1 MCWAATDAGNGRGI
15 RMHECRGLICEKF
28 VYKQSCP
35 PMNWWRFRY
44 RRRHSVYIYICGR
57 GPSLRAAGEGAF
69 SFTWH
74 GTTCCSI
81 RVIQQCKLQCNQ
93 QSGIC
98 TEVPLMLCLQPSH
111 PTRHTR
117 PGRIRY
123 DPVASMS
130 TPLDVGLW
138 KRAEANNPGGSMK
151 RGMACP
157 CLDGLVQWRRA
168 VGVEN
173 IHLACANAS
182 KVS

>member
-1 MCWAATDAGNGRGI
+1 MCWAATDAANGRGI

-98 TEVPLMLCLQPSH
+98 TEVPLTLCLQPSH
-111 PTRHTR
+111 PTRLR
-117 PGRIRY
+117 DQGSL
-123 DPVASMS
+123 AS
-130 TPLDVGLW
+130 
-138 KRAEANNPGGSMK
+138 E
-151 RGMACP
+151 
-157 CLDGLVQWRRA
+157 
-168 VGVEN
+168 
-173 IHLACANAS
+173 LAPRLHAH
-182 KVS
+182 